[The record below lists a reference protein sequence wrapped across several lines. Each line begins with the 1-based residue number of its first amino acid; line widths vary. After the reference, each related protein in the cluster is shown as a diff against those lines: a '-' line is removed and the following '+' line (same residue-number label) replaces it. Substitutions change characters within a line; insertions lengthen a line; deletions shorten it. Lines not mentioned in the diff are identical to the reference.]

1 MVTILKLDWSFYL
14 VNFVSAK
21 NISNCYWGCDQE
33 CSRVIFKWRRWWASS
48 VRTQAGILL
57 SWECRVFEFWQ
68 KVFNVDSFSIDQTYS
83 YMPLKEFWRYPT
95 FRIYLANECDG
106 LMYEVFMCKWP
117 FAGWSKKKL
126 PILFFIPKL
135 RFTIFFHIFQVV

>member
-1 MVTILKLDWSFYL
+1 MTDLF
-14 VNFVSAK
+14 
-21 NISNCYWGCDQE
+21 
-33 CSRVIFKWRRWWASS
+33 
-48 VRTQAGILL
+48 ILL
-57 SWECRVFEFWQ
+57 ILFQPRIYRTVIEDVIKNVRESFLNEGVDEQVLSELKQVFYFHESVEFLNFD
-68 KVFNVDSFSIDQTYS
+68 KKFNVDSFSIDQTYS